1 MLKGVIA
8 GMCIGGA
15 MIAILWNE
23 PWDWRLYIRY
33 QIAAVLMVVAMN
45 LMAGG

>member
-1 MLKGVIA
+1 MFNGVMA

-15 MIAILWNE
+15 IIAILWNE
-23 PWDWRLYIRY
+23 PWDWRLFIRY

-45 LMAGG
+45 LMVGG

>member
-1 MLKGVIA
+1 MLNGVIS

-15 MIAILWNE
+15 IIAILWSE
-23 PWDWRLYIRY
+23 PWDWKLFIRY